1 MNTIMEE
8 LCAFMKSSTAHVNF
22 SRSKGEILSNGI
34 TKITFDHDG
43 IMEVVRN
50 ITHLICLSSK
60 MWYIM
65 CSYNSN
71 FISKSII

>member
-1 MNTIMEE
+1 MEE

-60 MWYIM
+60 M
-65 CSYNSN
+65 
-71 FISKSII
+71 